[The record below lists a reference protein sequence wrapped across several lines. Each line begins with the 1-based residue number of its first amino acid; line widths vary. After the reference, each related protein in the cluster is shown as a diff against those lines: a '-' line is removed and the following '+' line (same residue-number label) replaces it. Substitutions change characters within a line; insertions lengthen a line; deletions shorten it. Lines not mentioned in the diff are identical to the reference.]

1 MESCQTSQNPI
12 EVKDYN
18 RNVLSE
24 DNKIFNDNT
33 SENKI
38 IENASQSSL
47 KNKVLLTSLLSNESD
62 HKNEIV
68 KSPSASLILSE
79 SEMKEVEKAYQ
90 VADKLQ
96 SVKIRKIDPTRFLHS
111 LPDSAY
117 PQLPKLK
124 KYTTVYTSRTL
135 FPIDNND
142 DIKENSSKFHE
153 EKLKN
158 ENDVNNNDDYMTE
171 FQNININNTEEH
183 PLKKDDNNTLMSN
196 QINDDI
202 NKNNDNSL
210 NSEQIKRSEEDKI
223 DIDKTY
229 KNLMPKF
236 TDMVKVKKINFP
248 MIMDILNGKRT
259 NTLYERHASIIEKL
273 VKIIEESMKEE
284 YVSWLI
290 DIINTLRKKI
300 LQGGL
305 ILVKPLINL
314 IESIKIYEF
323 LNQNSNP
330 IENKKIKLLNT
341 ILKTISI
348 PNYPE
353 LCYCILNT
361 ISKFAKQNISDKPIP
376 PINPPVLCK
385 QLSQNTLNIYFNLY
399 YFNQSP
405 KSLYIISHSNVIKY
419 LLNSS
424 YFSENSEV
432 QLQLLLTLKFLL
444 HSDELCDKFLNCDG
458 MNLLCKYTN
467 SMTNIKNYYNI
478 SNKNSINNKKINELP
493 MTPHQSVGDL
503 IVNDNEF
510 IDYNNKNSSS
520 SNSNM
525 CSASNTINNLNGT
538 ISEHN
543 ENNSLSVTTTESMN
557 INKMKN
563 IKLNY
568 DAIYTVIEILIYV
581 VDTKKRNDAIIQVS
595 HKESMFYLKCIYEQI
610 CLSVKREIHKNIR
623 NDLVT
628 FFSRILENTSKT
640 SNKLSSIFYKINL
653 TNSIYNELKK
663 PDPVFVNKI
672 IPIDYE
678 YKQILFNIIGY
689 LCFSNENIEL
699 LSDLGFLEY
708 SFKYLTFED
717 SEYIKSLNVMQLKQ
731 IQLQIL
737 DILSYM
743 LQDKMIKKKWF
754 KCEGNMKIYNY
765 LPEAIFNESG
775 LTDGCNI
782 ISSVVGLI
790 PSTLKVLLNIS
801 QLGLYMKSHLG
812 SLGIFKT
819 LIDILNN
826 NTFDDEVIQLG
837 LMICSSL
844 CHDCIQNKDI
854 FNKEGGIKMLTKK
867 LKYQNPNKSSQHI
880 ILLSTIDCIW
890 KSICGC
896 KKSEFKFFE
905 NEGLKLLLNIIENDK
920 EIRNQAMGCLLDLME
935 NINARSYLLLWRSEK
950 NSNIGIEQL
959 LINLW
964 IEIENNLGVNKIGGN
979 IISNTRSPLQPDNF
993 IKDNYRLKAN
1003 IQLNKSCVINDMKD
1017 DFRVKIFSMFEIL
1030 GFNSFDATLTID
1042 QKIYLEYIKKY
1053 LDFKIGETWDEIIDE
1068 LNIQGIRPITP
1079 DNDYIMAIHRS
1090 LNKKGENVQKFQQE
1104 LVKMKNKLQK
1114 TENNYF
1120 MEELQQIE
1128 RVKYESLKREKYQTK
1143 IKQAFKSQNK

>member
-1 MESCQTSQNPI
+1 
-12 EVKDYN
+12 
-18 RNVLSE
+18 
-24 DNKIFNDNT
+24 
-33 SENKI
+33 
-38 IENASQSSL
+38 
-47 KNKVLLTSLLSNESD
+47 
-62 HKNEIV
+62 
-68 KSPSASLILSE
+68 
-79 SEMKEVEKAYQ
+79 
-90 VADKLQ
+90 
-96 SVKIRKIDPTRFLHS
+96 
-111 LPDSAY
+111 
-117 PQLPKLK
+117 
-124 KYTTVYTSRTL
+124 
-135 FPIDNND
+135 
-142 DIKENSSKFHE
+142 
-153 EKLKN
+153 
-158 ENDVNNNDDYMTE
+158 
-171 FQNININNTEEH
+171 
-183 PLKKDDNNTLMSN
+183 
-196 QINDDI
+196 
-202 NKNNDNSL
+202 
-210 NSEQIKRSEEDKI
+210 
-223 DIDKTY
+223 
-229 KNLMPKF
+229 
-236 TDMVKVKKINFP
+236 
-248 MIMDILNGKRT
+248 
-259 NTLYERHASIIEKL
+259 
-273 VKIIEESMKEE
+273 
-284 YVSWLI
+284 
-290 DIINTLRKKI
+290 
-300 LQGGL
+300 
-305 ILVKPLINL
+305 
-314 IESIKIYEF
+314 
-323 LNQNSNP
+323 
-330 IENKKIKLLNT
+330 
-341 ILKTISI
+341 
-348 PNYPE
+348 
-353 LCYCILNT
+353 
-361 ISKFAKQNISDKPIP
+361 
-376 PINPPVLCK
+376 
-385 QLSQNTLNIYFNLY
+385 
-399 YFNQSP
+399 
-405 KSLYIISHSNVIKY
+405 
-419 LLNSS
+419 
-424 YFSENSEV
+424 
-432 QLQLLLTLKFLL
+432 
-444 HSDELCDKFLNCDG
+444 
-458 MNLLCKYTN
+458 
-467 SMTNIKNYYNI
+467 
-478 SNKNSINNKKINELP
+478 
-493 MTPHQSVGDL
+493 
-503 IVNDNEF
+503 
-510 IDYNNKNSSS
+510 
-520 SNSNM
+520 
-525 CSASNTINNLNGT
+525 
-538 ISEHN
+538 
-543 ENNSLSVTTTESMN
+543 
-557 INKMKN
+557 
-563 IKLNY
+563 
-568 DAIYTVIEILIYV
+568 
-581 VDTKKRNDAIIQVS
+581 
-595 HKESMFYLKCIYEQI
+595 
-610 CLSVKREIHKNIR
+610 
-623 NDLVT
+623 
-628 FFSRILENTSKT
+628 
-640 SNKLSSIFYKINL
+640 
-653 TNSIYNELKK
+653 
-663 PDPVFVNKI
+663 
-672 IPIDYE
+672 
-678 YKQILFNIIGY
+678 
-689 LCFSNENIEL
+689 
-699 LSDLGFLEY
+699 
-708 SFKYLTFED
+708 
-717 SEYIKSLNVMQLKQ
+717 MQLKQ